1 MKWSF
6 LTASTLAWKL
16 SIKRSL
22 KRSGDHG
29 AAIAIGSQI
38 IFQIEIGIAIAI
50 SISNVDRD
58 RDCDLNFGDRGHAL
72 GVTEQKS
79 TLKTFLRFLFFFK
92 IQYRECIC
100 LQSNFTLRRSKI
112 LAVFSL
118 DKKPHAEIEP
128 LIALANACNP
138 TLSFGGRNILAVFN
152 LDDKPPPQKTV
163 LANAYA

>member
-1 MKWSF
+1 MKF
-6 LTASTLAWKL
+6 F
-16 SIKRSL
+16 KRSP
-22 KRSGDHG
+22 KRSAIAG
-29 AAIAIGSQI
+29 AAIVIGSQI
-38 IFQIEIGIAIAI
+38 VF
-50 SISNVDRD
+50 NWDRD
-58 RDCDLNFGDRGHAL
+58 RDRDLISNEDRDRDRNLNFGVRGHAL

-79 TLKTFLRFLFFFK
+79 TIKTFLRFLFFFK